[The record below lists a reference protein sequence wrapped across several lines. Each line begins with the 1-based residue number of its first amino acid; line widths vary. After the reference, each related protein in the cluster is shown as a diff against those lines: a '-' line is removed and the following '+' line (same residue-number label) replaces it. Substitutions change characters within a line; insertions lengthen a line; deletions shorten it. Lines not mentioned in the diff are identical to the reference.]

1 VARVLLAVG
10 SAPGLYE
17 DLAAAKALYPDAEVM
32 LINGACAAVEEAQ
45 HILAGHTEK
54 AEEFVAARDK
64 AFPFALPYRVHATQR
79 VGKNCVRPDEHPSVT
94 DWHPPECS
102 SGATSAGKA
111 ALIGFRLGFDRV
123 ILVGCPLDGS
133 GYFVGES
140 AGIRQQASCQR
151 VGDPRKQEA
160 ATIRRYKKRMAELA
174 ETTFKGKVHSM
185 SGYTR
190 ELLGYPPAP

>member
-64 AFPFALPYRVHATQR
+64 AFPFALPYRESTRASPT
-79 VGKNCVRPDEHPSVT
+79 GTRP
-94 DWHPPECS
+94 
-102 SGATSAGKA
+102 SA
-111 ALIGFRLGFDRV
+111 R
-123 ILVGCPLDGS
+123 
-133 GYFVGES
+133 
-140 AGIRQQASCQR
+140 AGQ
-151 VGDPRKQEA
+151 
-160 ATIRRYKKRMAELA
+160 
-174 ETTFKGKVHSM
+174 
-185 SGYTR
+185 
-190 ELLGYPPAP
+190 PAPARRP